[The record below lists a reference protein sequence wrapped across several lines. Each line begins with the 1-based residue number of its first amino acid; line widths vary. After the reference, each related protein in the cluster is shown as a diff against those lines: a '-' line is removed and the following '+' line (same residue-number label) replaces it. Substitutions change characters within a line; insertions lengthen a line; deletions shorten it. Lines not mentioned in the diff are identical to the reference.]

1 MRQNSYL
8 IIYQRMKS
16 FFNIKSLR
24 NYSKISSFVT
34 LNNLYLAQHSTAQH
48 LANKVA
54 VVLLYIKQA
63 YS

>member
-1 MRQNSYL
+1 
-8 IIYQRMKS
+8 MKS